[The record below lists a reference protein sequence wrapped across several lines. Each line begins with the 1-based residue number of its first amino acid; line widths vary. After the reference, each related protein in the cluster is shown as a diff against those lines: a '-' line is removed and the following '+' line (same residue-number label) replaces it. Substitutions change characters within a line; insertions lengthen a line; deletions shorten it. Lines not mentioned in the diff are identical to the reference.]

1 MENAKVK
8 APAYDIM
15 DLTPPTRKHTFDPD
29 VDPSPIINDEA
40 IFEAL
45 TGIDWTSPDIQMDEE
60 GEPQRD
66 DPESS
71 SRRDE
76 DN

>member
-1 MENAKVK
+1 
-8 APAYDIM
+8 
-15 DLTPPTRKHTFDPD
+15 
-29 VDPSPIINDEA
+29 
-40 IFEAL
+40 
-45 TGIDWTSPDIQMDEE
+45 MDEE

-76 DN
+76 DNWYHVALKSRHRHTMPKKHFAPIMQVHGGLVIG